1 MSGTG
6 LDLSQSEVHEIG
18 HERTKIVRVENVL
31 KDPERVRAAAN
42 GSEFAQINP
51 HYPGI
56 RAAVDQDFLQSLC
69 EAVSE
74 LAATQLGVSTTKWQG
89 QAWYSIVTQSPQS
102 LAPIQTLPH
111 FDGFDENQLAI
122 MIYLNRTKHG
132 GTAFFRHKS
141 TGFERVFE
149 ARYPEYKTGLEA
161 DIKSSGLPPRRY
173 ISDGAPH
180 FEKTSDFGAE
190 YNSMI
195 LYPGTALHSGMIDNE
210 QLLSA
215 NPLEGRLT
223 INGFFRPV

>member
-1 MSGTG
+1 MNDTG
-6 LDLSQSEVHEIG
+6 LDLSQSEAHVIG
-18 HERTKIVRVENVL
+18 CEQTKIVRVENVFR
-31 KDPERVRAAAN
+31 DPEHARAVAN
-42 GSEFAQINP
+42 GSQFAQINP

-56 RAAVDQDFLQSLC
+56 RAAVDQDMLQTLC
-69 EAVSE
+69 EAVGD
-74 LAATQLGVSTTKWQG
+74 LAEAHLGGSKARWQG
-89 QAWYSIVTQSPQS
+89 QGWYSIVTQPPQS

-111 FDGFDENQLAI
+111 FDGFDENQLAV
-122 MIYLNRTKHG
+122 MIYLNSTKHG
-132 GTAFFRHKS
+132 GTAFFRHRS
-141 TGFERVFE
+141 TGFERVSE
-149 ARYPEYKTGLEA
+149 ARYPEYKTALEA

-180 FEKTSDFGAE
+180 FEKTSDFGAD